1 MSELRADTITGSDG
15 TSPVTLTKQ
24 VAVKCWI
31 CLQNTGSADVV
42 VKDSF
47 NVSSTTDTNSN
58 DTQIDMTNAMSDAN
72 FCELGTHAGG
82 PSQQDR
88 FISFVDDNK
97 TASRMFQT
105 ANDVGTGDVG
115 IEEANCCAIGDLA

>member
-1 MSELRADTITGSDG
+1 MSTLKADTIQSTGG
-15 TSPVTLTKQ
+15 GAATLTKQ
-24 VAVKCWI
+24 IAVKCWI
-31 CLQNTGSADVV
+31 CLTNAGGAAVV

-47 NVSSTTDTNSN
+47 NVSSTTDTNDN

-72 FCELGTHAGG
+72 FCELGTHGG
-82 PSQQDR
+82 SSSQQDR

-105 ANDVGTGDVG
+105 ARDVGTGDVG